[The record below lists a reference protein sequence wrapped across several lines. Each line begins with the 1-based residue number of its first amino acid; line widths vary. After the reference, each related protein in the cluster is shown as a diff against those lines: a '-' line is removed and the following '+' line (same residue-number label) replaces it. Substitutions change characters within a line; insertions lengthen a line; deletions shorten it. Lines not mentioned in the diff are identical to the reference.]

1 MTNCSFNSYFKA
13 YYQKQ
18 MLSQYVCND
27 FAINSKM
34 TIWLFF
40 LFALMNQINNFS
52 GVGNI
57 LVKIIS
63 CLTTVILCP
72 LLLFILKTY
81 NCSKFYCNSQQEISN
96 IDIWCSADNHLIKLQ
111 LLNQVKSCWLFI
123 CSLPQAVDGIS
134 ELPITKVIKFF

>member
-1 MTNCSFNSYFKA
+1 
-13 YYQKQ
+13 
-18 MLSQYVCND
+18 
-27 FAINSKM
+27 
-34 TIWLFF
+34 
-40 LFALMNQINNFS
+40 MNQINNFS